1 MAEADLASWFVTSAV
16 EAYGDRVL
24 ASAEEFDSA
33 GPQAVGRGLARLIF
47 GRAEAGTSIPAPV
60 AIEIGHAGSRHAGI
74 ALYAALEELMEA
86 DRGLSA
92 AVDEVLAGY
101 YRQQLESGDG
111 QALVELGEVLWFDEP
126 ELARAA
132 FEPRR
137 RWERARLDQPGHAP
151 GGGVPRLPRRP

>member
-33 GPQAVGRGLARLIF
+33 GPQAVGRELARLIF

-74 ALYAALEELMEA
+74 AIYAATSTPLRWPASTPAWPAPVLM
-86 DRGLSA
+86 
-92 AVDEVLAGY
+92 
-101 YRQQLESGDG
+101 
-111 QALVELGEVLWFDEP
+111 P
-126 ELARAA
+126 CI
-132 FEPRR
+132 
-137 RWERARLDQPGHAP
+137 
-151 GGGVPRLPRRP
+151 RRPVTWRHATRPSWRKTSTSPE